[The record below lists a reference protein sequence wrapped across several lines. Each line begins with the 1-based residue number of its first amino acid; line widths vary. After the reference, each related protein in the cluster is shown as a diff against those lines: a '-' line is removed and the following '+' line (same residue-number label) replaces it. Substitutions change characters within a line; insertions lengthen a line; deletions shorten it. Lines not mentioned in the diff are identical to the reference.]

1 MAKLFSICFLLLFF
15 LSCEQTD
22 CKTQVDKSNGEE
34 VAKCTPG
41 NEIPGETGG
50 SDSGGSESTGGS
62 DGGGETTDPEVP
74 GNPEVGD
81 DLPREAYLFEINAE
95 LFKFTQNDEAKVRKA
110 FEIIKKVIATKEFKE
125 KVINYTYKGVKQFHQ
140 NDNFSNE
147 EIYQMILDGKEKL
160 LPVVDNRMNLELE
173 IYTNNFTST
182 VGYTYPDTLRIYL
195 NTKYFRSY
203 TPAEVAGNLFHE
215 WIHKVGFG
223 HDSKNTAGRDSS
235 VPYALGYIMRD
246 LGKKYE

>member
-22 CKTQVDKSNGEE
+22 CNTQVDKSAGED
-34 VAKCTPG
+34 VAKCTPET
-41 NEIPGETGG
+41 EIP
-50 SDSGGSESTGGS
+50 SDPG
-62 DGGGETTDPEVP
+62 DGGDETTPEP
-74 GNPEVGD
+74 EPEPEPEPNPNPNPNPNPDED
-81 DLPREAYLFEINAE
+81 IPREAYLFDINAE
-95 LFKFTQNDEAKVRKA
+95 LFKFTKADEEKVRKA
-110 FEIIKKVIATKEFKE
+110 FEIIKKVVATKEFKDR
-125 KVINYTYKGVKQFHQ
+125 VVNFTYKGEKQFHQ
-140 NDNFSNE
+140 NDKYSNE
-147 EIYQMILDGKEKL
+147 EIYQMVLDGKEKL
-160 LPVVDNRMNLELE
+160 IPVIDNRMNLELE
-173 IYTNNFTST
+173 IYTNNWTST

-223 HDSKNTAGRDSS
+223 HDSKNTPGRDSS